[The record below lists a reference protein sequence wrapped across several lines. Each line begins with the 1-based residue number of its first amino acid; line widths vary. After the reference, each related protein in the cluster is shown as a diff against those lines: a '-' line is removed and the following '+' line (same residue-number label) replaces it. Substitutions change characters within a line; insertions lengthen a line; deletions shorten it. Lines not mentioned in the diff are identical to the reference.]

1 MKKLMI
7 TMMLFA
13 ATMLCGNVAN
23 AQCQKKADCKK
34 ECVKKADC
42 KKDCQ
47 KACECKK
54 ECKGDKANCKKDCA
68 KKADCKKAG
77 KDSKKAN
84 NSQKKSAKK

>member
-23 AQCQKKADCKK
+23 AQCQKKADCQK

-47 KACECKK
+47 KAGECKK
-54 ECKGDKANCKKDCA
+54 ECKGDKANCKKA
-68 KKADCKKAG
+68 GKDCKKA
-77 KDSKKAN
+77 N
-84 NSQKKSAKK
+84 NCQKKCAKK

>member
-23 AQCQKKADCKK
+23 AQCQKKADCQK

-42 KKDCQ
+42 KKAG
-47 KACECKK
+47 K
-54 ECKGDKANCKKDCA
+54 
-68 KKADCKKAG
+68 DCKKA
-77 KDSKKAN
+77 N
-84 NSQKKSAKK
+84 NCQKKCAKK